1 MYPYSLH
8 IPYSLEITTK
18 TGPAKAGFVAEFDC
32 QIDVDYED
40 DENWEITSVT
50 VEQSRWNDEF
60 SISAK
65 TDPDLW
71 KIVLRSID
79 ADWKAIQEKI
89 LEWMGEDYS
98 DRRAARCDDAHDA
111 WVESR

>member
-1 MYPYSLH
+1 MFPYSLH
-8 IPYSLEITTK
+8 IPDTLEITTK
-18 TGPAKAGFVAEFDC
+18 TGPAKAGFVAEFNC

-40 DENWEITSVT
+40 PDNWEITGVT

-71 KIVLRSID
+71 KIVLRALD
-79 ADWKAIQEKI
+79 ADWKAIKDKI

-111 WVESR
+111 WAESR